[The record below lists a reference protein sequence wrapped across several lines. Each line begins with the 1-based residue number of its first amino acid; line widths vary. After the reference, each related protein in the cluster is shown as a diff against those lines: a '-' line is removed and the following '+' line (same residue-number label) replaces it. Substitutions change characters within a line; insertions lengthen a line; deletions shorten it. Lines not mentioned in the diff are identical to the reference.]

1 MSSALDLRL
10 GARINQACMRSRL
23 HSWQS
28 HALQQVEA
36 LQQLHIHALS
46 VQAQA
51 HHVLPCISAKLLL
64 WSPFADVVSC
74 HYAAGG
80 STTATTSGDPV
91 LALSLSSSVDGGAD
105 SAAAPSLV
113 PVQLMQHQP
122 ATDVLGAPSTSS
134 SEQASSRQL
143 KDAPLLQV
151 NRAQLSRSSSQIV
164 SSPTV
169 IQPGAK
175 PVHAWSTD
183 AMSYPSAAVAAA
195 TAATPEGLPLFGDAV
210 LALPGSH
217 FSAHSLSTVAAL
229 NPQESGTPDLL
240 AAVNAVAGRL
250 SLRHTASQSSHA
262 GLPSI
267 SEASVAAHGDMP
279 AALAQQQGGA
289 ATGVNGSPQ
298 GLMFSSAASGYRRTI
313 SNLRTGGSVTASMA
327 ADMPRVASLTRQTS
341 QGIQLPAYQLPGM
354 VCTARYVQSGSF
366 ATDVVAATHH
376 SCIPKSRMGMGCWC
390 RSQLAAT
397 PFQCCANVAYFMPAE
412 QRALLMSSPCLW
424 LLVILCVCA

>member
-1 MSSALDLRL
+1 MAGQEIGLEPVKVFTDLSNKISA
-10 GARINQACMRSRL
+10 ARL
-23 HSWQS
+23 HFEEYSS
-28 HALQQVEA
+28 GV
-36 LQQLHIHALS
+36 S
-46 VQAQA
+46 
-51 HHVLPCISAKLLL
+51 KLLKL
-64 WSPFADVVSC
+64 KNPTPRPPVSKPGKARPKQGTTASIPQPATLAGPAGPTRALPSTAQVMAGTSLGQSMAGRQSGSPPPMP
-74 HYAAGG
+74 GG

-341 QGIQLPAYQLPGM
+341 QGIQLPAYQLPGLGGG
-354 VCTARYVQSGSF
+354 TAQTDIVDWQS
-366 ATDVVAATHH
+366 
-376 SCIPKSRMGMGCWC
+376 
-390 RSQLAAT
+390 
-397 PFQCCANVAYFMPAE
+397 
-412 QRALLMSSPCLW
+412 
-424 LLVILCVCA
+424 